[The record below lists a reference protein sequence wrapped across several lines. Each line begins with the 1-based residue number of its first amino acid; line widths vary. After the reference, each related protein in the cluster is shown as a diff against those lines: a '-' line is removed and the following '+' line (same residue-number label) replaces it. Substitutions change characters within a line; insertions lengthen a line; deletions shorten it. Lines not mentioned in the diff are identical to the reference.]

1 MKKGVLVAIAALA
14 LIVVAAAVWYFNK
27 DQEASDDLTLY
38 GNVDIRQVSLA
49 FEQSGRI
56 QQLNVQEGDHVK
68 KGDVLA
74 QLNTDALN
82 IQQKQAEAQLKVQE
96 QAVIEQ
102 DAGTRPEQITQAEAQ
117 LVSAQAQL
125 DKADKDLKRMQVL
138 FQDTAGQAISKQE
151 LDSAKSS
158 QATAA
163 ASVKE
168 AAANLNLL
176 KNGARKED
184 REAAKAQVDVS
195 KANLDLIHYQIQQSV
210 LTAPVNAVVRA
221 RLQEAGDMTT
231 AQKPVYTLA
240 LSDPKWVRVYANEKD
255 LSEIHMGAAAQV
267 IRDAQPDQPIQGKI
281 GYISSVAEFTP
292 KTVQTED
299 IRTTLVYEV
308 RVHVQDPKDLL
319 KMGQPV
325 TVKIAKSQRASAQ
338 PASAH

>member
-1 MKKGVLVAIAALA
+1 MKKGGIAAIIAVL
-14 LIVVAAAVWYFNK
+14 LIVIAAAVWYFNK
-27 DQEASDDLTLY
+27 DQKSDQALTLF

-56 QQLNVQEGDHVK
+56 QQMNAQEGDHIQ

-74 QLNTDALN
+74 KLNTDALN
-82 IQQKQAEAQLKVQE
+82 IQLQQAEAQLKVQ
-96 QAVIEQ
+96 QQTVIEQ
-102 DAGTRPEQITQAEAQ
+102 DAGTRPEQLAQAEAQ
-117 LVSAQAQL
+117 LASAKAQF
-125 DKADKDLKRMQVL
+125 DKAEKDLKRLQVL
-138 FQDTAGQAISKQE
+138 FHDTAGQAISKQE
-151 LDSAKSS
+151 LDYAQSN

-168 AAANLNLL
+168 KTANLALL
-176 KNGARKED
+176 KNGARSED
-184 REAAKAQVDVS
+184 REAAKAQFDAS
-195 KANLDLIHYQIQQSV
+195 KANLDLIRYQIQQSV

-240 LSDPKWVRVYANEKD
+240 LTNPKWVRVYANEKD
-255 LSEIHMGAAAQV
+255 LNAIQMGAAAQV
-267 IRDAQPDQPIQGKI
+267 IRDSQPNHPIDGKI

-308 RVHVQDPKDLL
+308 RVHVNDPQDTL

-325 TVKIAKSQRASAQ
+325 TVKIARTHSE
-338 PASAH
+338 